1 MPDAQLN
8 DVGVF
13 TSPGT
18 SSEAVTRTLQDEL
31 GPTVQVLNIRDA
43 MAVQL
48 ESYTSVVPL
57 LSRTLMVFTGLVV
70 VLVVALMTTSLVA
83 RSRRTSGLL
92 KALGMT
98 SRQAAAQ
105 VRWTILPPLVLGTVL
120 GCVAGGVLVM
130 PLLEAMLSGVGI
142 RKITVGI
149 PLWPTL
155 AVGAVVLLTAV
166 AATVA
171 ATRPVRKV
179 TAYCLLTE

>member
-1 MPDAQLN
+1 M
-8 DVGVF
+8 
-13 TSPGT
+13 
-18 SSEAVTRTLQDEL
+18 
-31 GPTVQVLNIRDA
+31 
-43 MAVQL
+43 
-48 ESYTSVVPL
+48 
-57 LSRTLMVFTGLVV
+57 
-70 VLVVALMTTSLVA
+70 
-83 RSRRTSGLL
+83 
-92 KALGMT
+92 
-98 SRQAAAQ
+98 
-105 VRWTILPPLVLGTVL
+105 RWTILPPLVLGTVL